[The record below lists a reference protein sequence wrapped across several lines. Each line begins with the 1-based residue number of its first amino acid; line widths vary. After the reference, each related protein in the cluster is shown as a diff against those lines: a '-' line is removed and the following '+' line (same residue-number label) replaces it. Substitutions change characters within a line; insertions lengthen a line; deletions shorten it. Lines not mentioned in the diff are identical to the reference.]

1 VAALLVTACGSGG
14 PATTE
19 SGALENLQSVITA
32 YNATTPTDVA
42 TTGSACEKAL
52 KGLQNSSLLAVKP
65 TTGKDLTVRQDLH
78 AAYLEARAGF
88 SDCTNGAQ
96 SMNYV
101 VMARA
106 NAELVSANASLQKAR
121 SPRG

>member
-1 VAALLVTACGSGG
+1 MTSCGSGG

-19 SGALENLQSVITA
+19 SGALDNLRSVITA
-32 YNATTPTDVA
+32 YNAATPTDVA

-52 KGLQNSSLLAVKP
+52 EGVQNSNLLAVKP
-65 TTGKDLTVRQDLH
+65 IAGKDLTVRQDLH
-78 AAYLEARAGF
+78 AAYLQARAGF
-88 SDCTNGAQ
+88 SDCTHGAQ

-101 VMARA
+101 IMARA